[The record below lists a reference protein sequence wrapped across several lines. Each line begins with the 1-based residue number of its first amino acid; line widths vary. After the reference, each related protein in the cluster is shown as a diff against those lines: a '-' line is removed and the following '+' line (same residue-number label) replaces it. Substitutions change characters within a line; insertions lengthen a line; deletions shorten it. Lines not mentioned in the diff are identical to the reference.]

1 MKTSIFT
8 WELSGIVVI
17 FLSGSVFHFLFAWLG
32 EWPPAALI
40 SAVNESVWEHLK
52 LAFWPGLIYG
62 LIESP
67 FLRAKTKN
75 FWVAK
80 TCGLFTMPVIIVS
93 VFYGYTALT
102 GSHILW
108 LDIALFALAVI
119 AGQMISFVLMLRQPF
134 RPKTRIVASV
144 TLVLMIVVFSLFS
157 YFPPR
162 WPLFRDSSTGQYGI
176 LK

>member
-1 MKTSIFT
+1 M
-8 WELSGIVVI
+8 WELGGIVII
-17 FLSGSVFHFLFAWLG
+17 FLSGSVLHFLFAWLG
-32 EWPPAALI
+32 RWPPAALI

-52 LAFWPGLIYG
+52 LAFWPGLIFG
-62 LIESP
+62 LIEFL

-80 TCGLFTMPVIIVS
+80 TYGLFTMPFFIVV

-108 LDIALFALAVI
+108 LDIALFGLAVI
-119 AGQMISFVLMLRQPF
+119 AGQMISFALMVRQPF
-134 RPKTRIVASV
+134 HPKARIVARV
-144 TLVLMIVVFSLFS
+144 ILVLMIVVFSLFS
-157 YFPPR
+157 YVPPR